1 MTRNHEKLLIA
12 ALAGII
18 IAGAAAFAT
27 LPAVAQS
34 FGSKGASQF
43 IVPSHAVLTL
53 RLADTI

>member
-27 LPAVAQS
+27 LPAIAQS
-34 FGSKGASQF
+34 FGAKGPSHLA
-43 IVPSHAVLTL
+43 VPSHAVLTL
-53 RLADTI
+53 RLAETV